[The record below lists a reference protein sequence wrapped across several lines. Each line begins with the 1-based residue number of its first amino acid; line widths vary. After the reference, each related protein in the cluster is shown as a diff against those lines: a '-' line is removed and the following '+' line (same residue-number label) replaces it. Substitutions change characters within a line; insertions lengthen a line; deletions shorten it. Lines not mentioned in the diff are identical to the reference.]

1 MTTTCIWGW
10 GEACQP
16 QNSREL
22 NLQGKMRNATMSSN
36 VLAAKWGS
44 CSILPTIISAY
55 LIRSTAHSSDNA
67 RSELKLLADSGS
79 GIGSF
84 LRCPTNMAN
93 QSKVNSLRAVS
104 LGPHPTAYDVK
115 QEN

>member
-1 MTTTCIWGW
+1 MGFLLHTSSHNFCISLSDQHGT
-10 GEACQP
+10 GVE
-16 QNSREL
+16 
-22 NLQGKMRNATMSSN
+22 K
-36 VLAAKWGS
+36 
-44 CSILPTIISAY
+44 ISWKQT
-55 LIRSTAHSSDNA
+55 TAHSSDNA

-84 LRCPTNMAN
+84 LGCPTNVAN